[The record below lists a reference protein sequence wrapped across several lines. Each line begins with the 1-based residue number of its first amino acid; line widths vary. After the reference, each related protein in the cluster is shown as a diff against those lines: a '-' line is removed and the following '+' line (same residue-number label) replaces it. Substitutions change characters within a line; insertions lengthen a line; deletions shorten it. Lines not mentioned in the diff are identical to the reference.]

1 MYRFILCL
9 VVLLPSLSSC
19 GQFSGAIEGLS
30 VSPEDNAFACL
41 RGSSSATGGFFGGD
55 VSGITVELPAD
66 TDTSQWSPEQWVALA
81 QVCN

>member
-1 MYRFILCL
+1 MSRFVLCL
-9 VVLLPSLSSC
+9 VLFLSSC